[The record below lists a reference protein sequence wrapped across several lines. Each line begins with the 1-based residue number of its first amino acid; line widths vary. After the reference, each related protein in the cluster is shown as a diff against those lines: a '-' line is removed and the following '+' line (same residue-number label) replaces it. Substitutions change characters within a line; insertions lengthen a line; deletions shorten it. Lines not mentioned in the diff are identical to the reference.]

1 MYELASD
8 INSFENI
15 NFRQTSIPLEVSII
29 IPVYNGEAFIARC
42 LNSALN
48 QTIGHDKYEI
58 IVIDD
63 CSSDHTV
70 DIVKNYQKNMNA
82 FSLLGIIKI

>member
-42 LNSALN
+42 RWNGRRIA
-48 QTIGHDKYEI
+48 
-58 IVIDD
+58 
-63 CSSDHTV
+63 
-70 DIVKNYQKNMNA
+70 
-82 FSLLGIIKI
+82 